1 MNKIRAT
8 IILSV
13 VMAFGS
19 AAILFT
25 SCSDKEFDGSIIITQ
40 GTGKIQDIVN
50 DQVYGWQ
57 NFQQMRIVVYDPEES
72 GGKAKVL
79 TEGFYSAHSPVISYD
94 GNSMLF
100 TAKKNPDDPWQIW
113 EMNLLDSKIRKIIS
127 FPENCIDPDYL
138 PGGRLIFSKVTVK
151 DTARTARNIFVCN
164 LDGSDLRQITFSPNP
179 FSSLKVLQDG
189 RILAI
194 NRQMFPV
201 QGDQAFF
208 VLRPDGTK
216 ADRFYKGPD
225 GSILRSCGRETAD
238 NKIIFIE
245 SEKNSLEK
253 GNLISINYN
262 RPLNSRIDLSS
273 GLKGS
278 FRSAFPLESGRILVS
293 YRPVNK
299 GRYSLYEFDSENM
312 VPDNPIYADPD
323 YDILE
328 AVVVS
333 EYKQPKK
340 LPSEVDKGVKTGF
353 LLCTDINFNNMMS
366 SGTGS
371 AFPQAGK
378 IEVLGIDSTMGIV
391 NVEKDGSF
399 YLKVIANTP
408 FRIQTLDDND
418 NVLHGPCDWIWLRP
432 NERRGCIG
440 CHEDRELS
448 PDNKMALSVKKPPV
462 NVPVHISKIREK
474 EIELE

>member
-19 AAILFT
+19 ASFLLM
-25 SCSDKEFDGSIIITQ
+25 SCSEKNVDGAIILTQ
-40 GTGKIQDIVN
+40 GTGKIQDIDNVQG
-50 DQVYGWQ
+50 DGWQ
-57 NFQQMRIVVYDPEES
+57 NFQQMRIIMYYPEEP
-72 GGKAKVL
+72 GGKTKVL
-79 TEGFYSAHSPVISYD
+79 TEGYYSAYSPVVSYD

-100 TAKKNPDDPWQIW
+100 TAKQNQDDPWQIW
-113 EMNLLDSKIRKIIS
+113 EMNLSDSKIRKVIS
-127 FPENCIDPDYL
+127 FPDNCTDPDYL
-138 PGGRLIFSKVTVK
+138 PGGRLIFGKVTVK
-151 DTARTARNIFVCN
+151 DTVRTARNIFVCN
-164 LDGSDLRQITFSPNP
+164 LDGSDLRQLTFSPNP

-189 RILAI
+189 RILAV

-208 VLRPDGTK
+208 ALRPDGTK
-216 ADRFYKGPD
+216 ADIFYKGAD
-225 GSILRSCGRETAD
+225 GSLLRSCGRETAD
-238 NKIIFIE
+238 NKLIFIE
-245 SEKNSLEK
+245 SEKNFVEK

-278 FRSAFPLESGRILVS
+278 FRSAFPLESGRMLVS

-312 VPDNPIYADPD
+312 VPDNPIYTDPD

-328 AVVVS
+328 AVVVG
-333 EYKQPKK
+333 EHKQPKK
-340 LPSEVDKGVKTGF
+340 LPSEVDKGVKTGL
-353 LLCTDINFNNMMS
+353 LLCTDINFTNMMS
-366 SGTGS
+366 SGTGF
-371 AFPQAGK
+371 AFPHAGK
-378 IEVLGIDSTMGIV
+378 IEVLGIDSTMGVV

-408 FRIQTLDDND
+408 FRIQTVDDNGH
-418 NVLHGPCDWIWLRP
+418 VMRGPCDWIWLRP

-440 CHEDRELS
+440 CHENREMT
-448 PDNKMALSVKKPPV
+448 PDNRMALSVKKPPV
-462 NVPVHISKIREK
+462 NIPQHISKIREK